1 MKLKMN
7 EKMVMWVMMVGW
19 IVNGEM

>member
-1 MKLKMN
+1 MN
-7 EKMVMWVMMVGW
+7 VENDEKMVMWVMMVGW